1 MNVGESKDVATLLRW
16 LTGTANEDDTAER
29 AREAAVRLG
38 MRSYETLAV
47 GLNTDQIRQQW
58 PAARSDEAAR
68 VRILQ
73 LEEAVLASAQL
84 VFDEVPA
91 EPKGLES
98 WYSQNLYEMAEDI
111 KEALKARG
119 PALDAVTGGQR

>member
-1 MNVGESKDVATLLRW
+1 MNVSESGDVLTIIRW
-16 LTGTANEDDTAER
+16 LTGMPRPGIRNDRDE

-38 MRSYETLAV
+38 ERAYKTLMS
-47 GLNTDQIRQQW
+47 GLTNDEIRQHW
-58 PAARSDEAAR
+58 PAARSAEAAR
-68 VRILQ
+68 VQILQ

-98 WYSQNLYEMAEDI
+98 WYSQNLYEMAADI
-111 KEALKARG
+111 KARHEEARRG
-119 PALDAVTGGQR
+119 

>member
-1 MNVGESKDVATLLRW
+1 MNVGESNDV
-16 LTGTANEDDTAER
+16 LTVIRGLTDIPRPGIRNDRDG

-38 MRSYETLAV
+38 ERARQTLMS
-47 GLNTDQIRQQW
+47 GLTNDEIRQQW
-58 PAARSDEAAR
+58 PVARCDEAAR

-98 WYSQNLYEMAEDI
+98 WYSQNLYEMAQDI
-111 KEALKARG
+111 KARQEEARRG
-119 PALDAVTGGQR
+119 

>member
-1 MNVGESKDVATLLRW
+1 MNIGESKDVGTVLRW
-16 LTGTANEDDTAER
+16 LTGTAKENDTPER

-38 MRSYETLAV
+38 ERAYETLAV
-47 GLNTDQIRQQW
+47 GLTSGQIRQQW
-58 PAARSDEAAR
+58 PVARCDEAAR

-98 WYSQNLYEMAEDI
+98 WYSQNLYEMAQGI
-111 KEALKARG
+111 KARQEARRG
-119 PALDAVTGGQR
+119 